1 MLPLDD
7 SGTVGQ
13 PSFINRRDII
23 ATVFDIIQAA
33 WIQVCQK
40 PEINIKSGEPIIAGA
55 LYHEMRAEKKR
66 RNIQDGPPLIINEGA
81 TRRSQDSLKPDGF
94 IDFKMGYNAWD
105 IEDDYFGIE
114 CKKVSSTNPDRD
126 LGRKYVLEGVKRF
139 IEGTYSLGH
148 DYAAMLGFV
157 IDGKINDCIDLI
169 CDRLNKYKN
178 DICLKEDWVDE
189 QSFGTTQNIYRTSHL
204 QNGQDIISI
213 LHLFLVVS

>member
-1 MLPLDD
+1 MTIELDD
-7 SGTVGQ
+7 
-13 PSFINRRDII
+13 NDII
-23 ATVFDIIQAA
+23 LFSAIYLPKDIMSAVFDITMIA
-33 WIQVCQK
+33 WSKVIASR
-40 PEINIKSGEPIIAGA
+40 EINISSDEPIIAGYLGKA
-55 LYHEMRAEKKR
+55 MTKEKNSRPKLKER
-66 RNIQDGPPLIINEGA
+66 IRIEEEVGTRSFPNLPKPKGRIDIKIIYSYNE
-81 TRRSQDSLKPDGF
+81 
-94 IDFKMGYNAWD
+94 N
-105 IEDDYFGIE
+105 EYFGME
-114 CKKVSSTNPDRD
+114 CKRVSSTEPNRYLATD
-126 LGRKYVLEGVKRF
+126 YVREGVERF
-139 IEGTYSLGH
+139 VEGTYSLGH

>member
-1 MLPLDD
+1 MTIEFDD
-7 SGTVGQ
+7 
-13 PSFINRRDII
+13 NDII
-23 ATVFDIIQAA
+23 LSSAVYLPKDIISTVFDITIIA
-33 WIQVCQK
+33 WSKVITNRG
-40 PEINIKSGEPIIAGA
+40 INIRSTEPVIARYLGRAMTEEKNSRPKLKERIRIEEEVGTRSFPNLPKPKGRIDIKII
-55 LYHEMRAEKKR
+55 YSY
-66 RNIQDGPPLIINEGA
+66 NE
-81 TRRSQDSLKPDGF
+81 
-94 IDFKMGYNAWD
+94 N
-105 IEDDYFGIE
+105 EYFGME
-114 CKKVSSTNPDRD
+114 CKRVSSTEPNRYLATD
-126 LGRKYVLEGVKRF
+126 YVREGVERF
-139 IEGTYSLGH
+139 VEGTYSLGH